1 MIRSLRGLNLI
12 TTHPDQH
19 TLRDLYDRNPS
30 EEYML
35 AHFYLRLL
43 PFPLE
48 LNTMKDS
55 ELERPQRPPQDNHRC
70 CTDHEVSSYGP

>member
-12 TTHPDQH
+12 TTHPYQH

-35 AHFYLRLL
+35 AHFYLTSQGLALRAE
-43 PFPLE
+43 P
-48 LNTMKDS
+48 
-55 ELERPQRPPQDNHRC
+55 RA
-70 CTDHEVSSYGP
+70 VI